1 MVAIKAVAHFSIPVS
16 DVTRSTRFYTEIV
29 GCNHLA
35 TVPGGHMA
43 FLDAAGVCLILVK
56 RDPPINP
63 VLDDHGACTIPSS
76 SDTRNTRRRLTS
88 LRAHGVEITFEGD
101 RQCGVLNGPRAY
113 FHDSDF
119 TIPTAR
125 CWSSSTSRTTPA
137 AHPENGLDYRELR
150 TVSSSPH

>member
-56 RDPPINP
+56 LQPADQSRARRPWR
-63 VLDDHGACTIPSS
+63 VCT
-76 SDTRNTRRRLTS
+76 TLC
-88 LRAHGVEITFEGD
+88 H
-101 RQCGVLNGPRAY
+101 
-113 FHDSDF
+113 
-119 TIPTAR
+119 
-125 CWSSSTSRTTPA
+125 RT
-137 AHPENGLDYRELR
+137 
-150 TVSSSPH
+150 